1 MDTSTLVI
9 LRETLMHRHP
19 RKWFSV
25 CLSDATPKRSTSRPQ
40 ARTQQRQQQ
49 QQQQQQPLSK
59 SHSALAALSMA
70 PAETVDKSRACIM
83 QETSHDVARRR
94 ERRSTR
100 NEERTGEGGR
110 SNRGETSNGR
120 ILPGFAYHSINSEQR
135 AGPVLCLSFFVG
147 ICR

>member
-25 CLSDATPKRSTSRPQ
+25 CLSGATPKRSTSRPQ
-40 ARTQQRQQQ
+40 ARSSSSSSSLSPSRIRLSPPSQWP
-49 QQQQQQPLSK
+49 QPRPSIRVE
-59 SHSALAALSMA
+59 HALCRKQVMTLRD
-70 PAETVDKSRACIM
+70 EGKGV
-83 QETSHDVARRR
+83 RR
-94 ERRSTR
+94 ETRKEQGRRGGS
-100 NEERTGEGGR
+100 GGR
-110 SNRGETSNGR
+110 DRLNRGETGNGR

-135 AGPVLCLSFFVG
+135 AGPVSCLSFFVG